1 MNPEIPQVEEHNVV
15 ALLTRVKGIINQHKQ
30 TSHNINR
37 LMRRLREDMNA
48 NERTL
53 IKDQLVNEFEAALF
67 QGRVPPEIV
76 PELAL
81 LLVYISVEAIE
92 IVTTQNGDSIVI
104 CFLCKTVKALYKLGQ
119 MITSGFMHAVFAAV
133 IKSLVHR
140 PTTVDVYVRAD
151 EFNFKVLHLSS
162 PHDKGKLVTYNM
174 KLLHKCHFGTCHRPI
189 DCQNQNYTAPRAQT
203 SGRPECLPKVMW
215 YSNLDFRINPDSD
228 PDVRQITAKMLWI
241 HYLVSISHF
250 AENHENWPVTV

>member
-1 MNPEIPQVEEHNVV
+1 
-15 ALLTRVKGIINQHKQ
+15 
-30 TSHNINR
+30 
-37 LMRRLREDMNA
+37 
-48 NERTL
+48 
-53 IKDQLVNEFEAALF
+53 
-67 QGRVPPEIV
+67 
-76 PELAL
+76 
-81 LLVYISVEAIE
+81 
-92 IVTTQNGDSIVI
+92 
-104 CFLCKTVKALYKLGQ
+104 
-119 MITSGFMHAVFAAV
+119 MHAVFAAV
-133 IKSLVHR
+133 IESLVHR

-241 HYLVSISHF
+241 YYLVSISHF
-250 AENHENWPVTV
+250 AESHENRPVTVWEMQTNLKSRSVSQVSLKLGSCKSHVYRHQTNTGEAIIVMCITNCWKIFSFQFASFCDSYYIYFFRDQPKPGSENGSLFSARNRNENETATLFLAED